1 MRKEETDEEL
11 LGLAIRNPLFF
22 GILIDRYE
30 EKFLRKSKNILKN
43 EDDARDAVQD
53 TFVKIYL
60 KAKTFKKRKGA
71 SFSSW
76 GYAILLN
83 TCYTIYKKKKRAS
96 EFAQQLDNEL
106 LDMLPNNFEEEFSQK
121 MYREEIMAF
130 LIKLP
135 DIFQSVSKKFY
146 MEGKSQKEIAIEE
159 RVSLNVVRTRLHRA
173 RKEMKKM
180 IDTGKALTI
189 TL

>member
-1 MRKEETDEEL
+1 M
-11 LGLAIRNPLFF
+11 LALALRNPLFF

-43 EDDARDAVQD
+43 DDDTRDAVQD

-60 KAKTFKKRKGA
+60 KAKTFKKREGA

-76 GYAILLN
+76 AYAILLN
-83 TCYTIYKKKKRAS
+83 TCYTIYKKKKQTS
-96 EFAQQLDNEL
+96 EFTQQLDNEL
-106 LDMLPNNFEEEFSQK
+106 LDALPNNYEEEFGQK
-121 MYREEIMAF
+121 MYREEIISF

-135 DIFQSVSKKFY
+135 DIFQNVCKKFY
-146 MEGKSQKEIAIEE
+146 VEGKSQKEIALEE

-173 RKEMKKM
+173 RKEMRKM
-180 IDTGKALTI
+180 IIAGKALTI